1 MLLLFNKISCHQP
14 EEFYIFLLYCP
25 PTSYN
30 ACVIC
35 PSEQYFTVSIN
46 SENKLP
52 SLIATSFNLSRA
64 ASLLDLLRFQNA
76 CRLAICCSF
85 SSLVLLITSLGMIV
99 GLPFLLRKVF
109 TPMIGNSPVCFWCS

>member
-35 PSEQYFTVSIN
+35 PKEQYFTVSIN

-52 SLIATSFNLSRA
+52 SLIATSLSLFRA
-64 ASLLDLLRFQNA
+64 SSLLNSLRFQNA
-76 CRLAICCSF
+76 CRLSICCSF
-85 SSLVLLITSLGMIV
+85 SSFVLRITSLGMIV
-99 GLPFLLRKVF
+99 GLPFLFRNVF
-109 TPMIGNSPVCFWCS
+109 TPMMGSSPVCF